1 VLFDA
6 VKNLEELRS
15 IVSHRKQK
23 TGILDFDFPETKII
37 LDEKRFP
44 VDIQKYERYNS
55 MKIIEECMV
64 LANESVGELF
74 SKLPFL
80 YRIHPIPGDEDIEK
94 LRATLAIFGIVLPY
108 KKITPK
114 VISGVLEEIKNSPK
128 EKLLS
133 KLILRSLEKAVYSEK
148 NEGHFGLGLDFYSHF
163 TSPIRRYPDLQI
175 HRIIKDQIH
184 GKMLPAQRNFYDH
197 NLPKVAKHTS
207 ETERKSEKL
216 EYTIRDLMVCKYY
229 QDKIAQQFSGT
240 ISGMISA

>member
-1 VLFDA
+1 
-6 VKNLEELRS
+6 VKNLEELRK

-44 VDIQKYERYNS
+44 VDIIRYERYNS

-64 LANESVGELF
+64 LANESIGELF

-80 YRIHPIPGDEDIEK
+80 YRIHPTPGDEDIEK

-148 NEGHFGLGLDFYSHF
+148 NDGHFGL
-163 TSPIRRYPDLQI
+163 
-175 HRIIKDQIH
+175 
-184 GKMLPAQRNFYDH
+184 
-197 NLPKVAKHTS
+197 
-207 ETERKSEKL
+207 
-216 EYTIRDLMVCKYY
+216 
-229 QDKIAQQFSGT
+229 
-240 ISGMISA
+240 